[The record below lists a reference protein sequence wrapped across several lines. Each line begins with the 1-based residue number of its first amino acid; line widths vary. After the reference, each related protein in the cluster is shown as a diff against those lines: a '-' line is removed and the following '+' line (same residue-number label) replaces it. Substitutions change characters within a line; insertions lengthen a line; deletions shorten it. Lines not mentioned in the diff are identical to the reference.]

1 MTYYDEIAA
10 SYERLHGEEQ
20 LNKAKIVLANLKV
33 KPSDTLLDVGCGTA
47 SYLKIFNCKKT
58 GIDPSAEL
66 LKQAKI
72 PVVQGIAEKLPFK
85 DNSFDI
91 VISLTAIHHADP
103 KKAVA
108 EMLRVAKRDI
118 VISVLKKASNFKAIE
133 AEISKLNV
141 VKKVEEAH
149 DVIFFVQKL

>member
-10 SYERLHGEEQ
+10 GYEQLHGEEQ
-20 LNKAKIVLANLKV
+20 KEKARIIAENLVIK
-33 KPSDTLLDVGCGTA
+33 STDTLLDVGCGTA
-47 SYLKIFNCKKT
+47 SYLSIFPCKKT

-72 PVVQGIAEKLPFK
+72 PVVQGKAEALPFP
-85 DNSFDI
+85 DNSFDL
-91 VISLTAIHHADP
+91 VISLTAIHHADA

-108 EMLRVAKRDI
+108 EMFRVAKRDI
-118 VISVLKKASNFKAIE
+118 VISVLKKAANFKELE

-141 VKKVEEAH
+141 RKRIEEAH
-149 DVIFFVQKL
+149 DVIFFIRKL